1 MNNDLDKIIDE
12 EIDEQLEGYVFTDDD
27 DCSIESLRLE
37 VRDKFEGDIRNTV
50 EGIVDGEIQ
59 MLIDHDKLRS
69 EDDEE

>member
-12 EIDEQLEGYVFTDDD
+12 VIDEQLEGYVFTDDD